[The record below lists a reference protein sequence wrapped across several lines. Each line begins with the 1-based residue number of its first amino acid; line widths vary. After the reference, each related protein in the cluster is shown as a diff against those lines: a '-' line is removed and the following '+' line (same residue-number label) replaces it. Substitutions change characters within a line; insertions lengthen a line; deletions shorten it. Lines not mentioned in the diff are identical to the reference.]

1 MSTDLMTKGVV
12 EAGPALAP
20 AAYDDW
26 LPALE
31 HLARTARAT
40 VSVNLGWDLAWERS
54 RSTAADGAHLSVR
67 VYEDEVVVGP
77 LRHPGPASG
86 SEAGSGS
93 GAGSVPAPSACSACA
108 EVRERTIL
116 DHPLLGD
123 LAQATS
129 APAAPAALLPELLR
143 AAVDHLAERPLAPGE
158 AYSVSLSGTR
168 RHRIARSFHCP
179 VCGPTPQDL
188 DGSEPPAPR
197 PLTPRPAVPGD
208 ATRTAASRL
217 VERGVLRE
225 SLVDDRFGPVRAI
238 LRESRAP
245 FAMSMAVVADAP
257 AMGHGR
263 ARTFAETE
271 PVAVLEGYERLGGFP
286 YDIPLLTGRSYREVA
301 EHAVDPDTLGRY
313 TPEQLAHPAGR
324 ATPFTADTPMDW
336 AWGHDLADGRPLL
349 VPADHAFYQY
359 EYNFRRNRRAARAA
373 GAAGRRHYFYESS
386 SGCAVGAN
394 YEEAAL
400 HSLFELAERDAFLTS
415 WYRAAPLPHIPV
427 SALTDPTSRAMVELI
442 RARGFDVHLL
452 VATRDIGLPVVW
464 VLAVNEKNPFPATFS
479 SAGSGADPHSA
490 VRGALREVAQLV
502 TNPVDWTRE
511 DVEPMVENPWLVE
524 ELEDHVRFSS
534 LPETRGRATAG
545 LGGPAVGFEEAFPDW
560 PGRLERAADGD
571 VRGTLQ
577 YVASLFADAG
587 LDRIVVVDQ
596 TSREHADAGI
606 AVARAVV
613 PGILPMCFGHAQQ
626 RLDGL
631 PRLRAAL
638 RGTDQEH
645 RAIPYDPHPFP

>member
-1 MSTDLMTKGVV
+1 MT
-12 EAGPALAP
+12 
-20 AAYDDW
+20 
-26 LPALE
+26 
-31 HLARTARAT
+31 
-40 VSVNLGWDLAWERS
+40 
-54 RSTAADGAHLSVR
+54 VR
-67 VYEDEVVVGP
+67 
-77 LRHPGPASG
+77 
-86 SEAGSGS
+86 
-93 GAGSVPAPSACSACA
+93 
-108 EVRERTIL
+108 
-116 DHPLLGD
+116 
-123 LAQATS
+123 
-129 APAAPAALLPELLR
+129 
-143 AAVDHLAERPLAPGE
+143 
-158 AYSVSLSGTR
+158 GTR

-179 VCGPTPQDL
+179 ACGPGPEDL
-188 DGSEPPAPR
+188 AGAGPPAPR
-197 PLTPRPAVPGD
+197 PLRSRPAAPGD

-217 VERGVLRE
+217 VEPGFLRDR
-225 SLVDDRFGPVRAI
+225 LVDDRFGPVRAI
-238 LRESRAP
+238 LRESHAP

-263 ARTFAETE
+263 ARTFTETE
-271 PVAVLEGYERLGGFP
+271 PVAVLEAYERLGGYP

-301 EHAVDPDTLGRY
+301 ERAVDPASLGRY
-313 TPEQLAHPAGR
+313 TAEQLAHPTSR

-336 AWGHDLADGRPLL
+336 AWGHDLADGTPLL

-359 EYNFRRNRRAARAA
+359 EYAFRRDRRAARVA
-373 GAAGRRHYFYESS
+373 GAANRRHYFFDCS

-415 WYRAAPLPHIPV
+415 WYRAEPLPHIPV
-427 SALTDPTSRAMVELI
+427 GTLTDPTSRAMVELI
-442 RARGFDVHLL
+442 RARGYDVHLL

-464 VLAVNEKNPFPATFS
+464 VIAVNEKDPFPATFS
-479 SAGSGADPHSA
+479 SAGSGAEPESA
-490 VRGALREVAQLV
+490 IRGALREVAQLV

-511 DVEPMVENPWLVE
+511 QVERMVEDPWLVE

-534 LPETRGRATAG
+534 IPETRDRALAG
-545 LGGPAVGFEEAFPDW
+545 LGGPAVTLEEAFPDW

-571 VRGTLQ
+571 VRGTLR

-587 LDRIVVVDQ
+587 LDRIVIVDQ

-613 PGILPMCFGHAQQ
+613 PGIVPMCFGHAQQ

-638 RGTDQEH
+638 RGTGQEH